1 MQQDAP
7 IPALGSSRLN
17 TDFTFRP
24 RPQNKDLQYV
34 QRSKSP
40 SRGPPDGRVE
50 HMEAARPEAAPA
62 ISGGHR
68 IYRQAN
74 SQKQLQDVLKRA
86 AGVEAAQVQVRR
98 QRELDHLV
106 RASTSHARTNHVKD
120 NSHEPR
126 LQQQDSGQKKIFAAK
141 SAASRAGDDTATW
154 MESQVKP
161 LPEIQQSARTVR
173 DAITVAANH
182 PRPAAA
188 VSISTTPT
196 RETTPDTQL
205 PESSLAQSPPR
216 VPKTTDTYRPSVPRN
231 EARGSGLARDGG
243 YISKTPSPG
252 PPPQARLRAPSSME
266 EDSLAAAPWELPQYQ
281 HISRADGSNEPRT
294 PPRSQTGDRDRE
306 SSIPGIE
313 ALNLGDRSSLASTT
327 SEKSVRDR
335 SPIPAGEVDPDYLPS
350 SSSSPVSLQGE
361 DGEEEPEAPV
371 IRAFGPDSQPA
382 TPTSSRNTSDVFSP
396 FEPTASHMSL
406 LSSPGGSDTSR
417 RPPSDGNSTPTAG
430 RPRQG
435 TRLRFL
441 DRYLH
446 AIFDQE
452 TWGGA
457 DFLAR
462 QGKVYREV
470 IGTFF
475 DVECKCI
482 HSMRETVTHPQ
493 RLFPPLS
500 EIFGPSGSYDPT
512 SYFHLWQRILSDQPA
527 LPLSL
532 RKSEAFL
539 ARFPITIRGLFD
551 IDSACLH
558 ISTDQVVQPHRLSLE
573 RTRHVLGSFQTG
585 PVRFSAFVL
594 FPSSADS
601 PRSKMSASSNTLSH
615 ERLQEFYDEIIFPA
629 IREAIKDPFHQEIP
643 QSFYMDLARFWSLVV
658 EKANLLRIPTKQG
671 ENVAYFKNPR
681 LLFQAHD
688 LKNTFARPRL
698 HETFSSF
705 GDTVLAG
712 LDPDQLD
719 MRSCWIDIGARYY
732 ADGPGVR
739 QRGGT
744 EPITLFWKSQCNRH
758 LHESLVK
765 IAPGSPLSATH
776 FRSFLLRDT
785 GNVMFKTIRSRT
797 VDAGH
802 PDSRQPGIIRAKA
815 YNNNKRIFG
824 RESTLHA
831 WEANKRHVNAI
842 SGPETVMNY
851 GVRKELT
858 FCLSALLK
866 EWSDSS
872 FDTGRNAHTGPFSR
886 VLPLGPDSDV
896 HCPFWML
903 PTRDLNDLIFTQAA
917 RLLLP
922 LDHLFQEASLSGSD
936 QAMLCN

>member
-62 ISGGHR
+62 ISGGDR

-98 QRELDHLV
+98 QRELDHL
-106 RASTSHARTNHVKD
+106 
-120 NSHEPR
+120 
-126 LQQQDSGQKKIFAAK
+126 QDSGQKKIFAAK

-154 MESQVKP
+154 IESQVKP

-196 RETTPDTQL
+196 RETTPGTQL

-457 DFLAR
+457 DFLTR

-475 DVECKCI
+475 DVECKCPHAREQSEPAQS

-551 IDSACLH
+551 IDSAWFA
-558 ISTDQVVQPHRLSLE
+558 PLSLA
-573 RTRHVLGSFQTG
+573 V
-585 PVRFSAFVL
+585 
-594 FPSSADS
+594 
-601 PRSKMSASSNTLSH
+601 
-615 ERLQEFYDEIIFPA
+615 I
-629 IREAIKDPFHQEIP
+629 
-643 QSFYMDLARFWSLVV
+643 
-658 EKANLLRIPTKQG
+658 
-671 ENVAYFKNPR
+671 
-681 LLFQAHD
+681 
-688 LKNTFARPRL
+688 
-698 HETFSSF
+698 
-705 GDTVLAG
+705 
-712 LDPDQLD
+712 
-719 MRSCWIDIGARYY
+719 
-732 ADGPGVR
+732 
-739 QRGGT
+739 
-744 EPITLFWKSQCNRH
+744 
-758 LHESLVK
+758 
-765 IAPGSPLSATH
+765 
-776 FRSFLLRDT
+776 
-785 GNVMFKTIRSRT
+785 
-797 VDAGH
+797 
-802 PDSRQPGIIRAKA
+802 
-815 YNNNKRIFG
+815 
-824 RESTLHA
+824 
-831 WEANKRHVNAI
+831 
-842 SGPETVMNY
+842 
-851 GVRKELT
+851 
-858 FCLSALLK
+858 
-866 EWSDSS
+866 
-872 FDTGRNAHTGPFSR
+872 
-886 VLPLGPDSDV
+886 
-896 HCPFWML
+896 
-903 PTRDLNDLIFTQAA
+903 
-917 RLLLP
+917 
-922 LDHLFQEASLSGSD
+922 
-936 QAMLCN
+936 

>member
-7 IPALGSSRLN
+7 IPALGSSQLN

-50 HMEAARPEAAPA
+50 HVEAARPEAAPA

-161 LPEIQQSARTVR
+161 LPEIQQSQ
-173 DAITVAANH
+173 DS
-182 PRPAAA
+182 A
-188 VSISTTPT
+188 VSISSTPT
-196 RETTPDTQL
+196 RETTPGTQL

-216 VPKTTDTYRPSVPRN
+216 VPKMTDTYRPSVPRN

-243 YISKTPSPG
+243 YISETPSPG
-252 PPPQARLRAPSSME
+252 PPPQARLQAPSSME

-281 HISRADGSNEPRT
+281 HISRADASNEPRT

-335 SPIPAGEVDPDYLPS
+335 SPIP
-350 SSSSPVSLQGE
+350 
-361 DGEEEPEAPV
+361 
-371 IRAFGPDSQPA
+371 
-382 TPTSSRNTSDVFSP
+382 
-396 FEPTASHMSL
+396 L
-406 LSSPGGSDTSR
+406 L
-417 RPPSDGNSTPTAG
+417 
-430 RPRQG
+430 
-435 TRLRFL
+435 
-441 DRYLH
+441 
-446 AIFDQE
+446 
-452 TWGGA
+452 
-457 DFLAR
+457 
-462 QGKVYREV
+462 
-470 IGTFF
+470 
-475 DVECKCI
+475 
-482 HSMRETVTHPQ
+482 
-493 RLFPPLS
+493 
-500 EIFGPSGSYDPT
+500 
-512 SYFHLWQRILSDQPA
+512 
-527 LPLSL
+527 
-532 RKSEAFL
+532 EAFL
-539 ARFPITIRGLFD
+539 ARFPITIRRLFD
-551 IDSACLH
+551 IDSAWFAPLSLAVIRAPNDFRLTFLPRFSLH

-643 QSFYMDLARFWSLVV
+643 QSFYMVYAMSRSSQEKPATGQRSDLARFWSLVV
-658 EKANLLRIPTKQG
+658 EKANLLRIPTKGG

-705 GDTVLAG
+705 GDTALAG

-744 EPITLFWKSQCNRH
+744 EPITLLWKSQCNRH

-797 VDAGH
+797 VDARH
-802 PDSRQPGIIRAKA
+802 PDSRQPGVTRVKA
-815 YNNNKRIFG
+815 YNSNKRIFG
-824 RESTLHA
+824 LLIDRNYSLYNSPSLLLA
-831 WEANKRHVNAI
+831 ALNQDMIQDLDSVSKR
-842 SGPETVMNY
+842 SGPEAVMNY

-858 FCLSALLK
+858 FCLSAILK

-872 FDTGRNAHTGPFSR
+872 FDTSRNTHTSPFSR
-886 VLPLGPDSDV
+886 VLQLGPDSDV
-896 HCPFWML
+896 HCPIWML
-903 PTRDLNDLIFTQAA
+903 PTRDLKDLIFTQAA
-917 RLLLP
+917 RLVLP
-922 LDHLFQEASLSGSD
+922 LDHLFQLLVYTFSSERDYNFDKWIWLSTWNMEKSRGEFWERRGRGLEAPIKASG
-936 QAMLCN
+936 MLWIPRDLIDWRRGHVALAALIDLYIPRSPLQSRLTSQKN